1 MARTTAERYVSKQS
15 GYTPPRSVQKDEIIY
30 PSYYLEFFEKLE
42 NIKTLWMEW
51 QDWKKGSGDSP
62 KEKDYYITHYG
73 IKQEAV
79 KDSYIDDE
87 LIRDFYNA
95 SIDLMS
101 HFDKLKAGVESKTST
116 SIPNFGTG
124 DINLIDAA
132 IKAGELTLTN
142 GSTYNEMSTLIKTM
156 ENVCAHNASD
166 YARCSYCPYSADTG
180 GGSGSG
186 GGTAANSPYFG
197 GGSSSGCVNSPSCTQ
212 NCGGY
217 NSSAAG
223 HSLCDYTTTGT
234 CPHTATSFSVF
245 TWNG

>member
-156 ENVCAHNASD
+156 ENICAHNATD
-166 YARCSYCPYSADTG
+166 HSYTPCYSPPPSSDTG
-180 GGSGSG
+180 GGGSSNPYSPVYGTYDGSPIGYADVPNCSGNCGQYHSQSLCPKYGAGGGCPTNTGSG
-186 GGTAANSPYFG
+186 YGGFNINY
-197 GGSSSGCVNSPSCTQ
+197 
-212 NCGGY
+212 
-217 NSSAAG
+217 
-223 HSLCDYTTTGT
+223 D
-234 CPHTATSFSVF
+234 
-245 TWNG
+245 